1 MGRGG
6 RLARGAM
13 MGKARAAGMASQTRG
28 RRTTHDT
35 AAAWRESGSGA
46 AAAEIAEAL
55 AEREH
60 KRR

>member
-1 MGRGG
+1 MGRKS

-35 AAAWRESGSGA
+35 AAAWRASRAGA
-46 AAAEIAEAL
+46 ADSEIAEGL
-55 AEREH
+55 AEHEE